1 MTHGDVKDLPRRAA
15 SDKILCVKAFNISK
29 NPKCDEYQKG
39 LVSIVFDKNSTRC
52 KETVIN
58 SDVVS
63 ENQQSAEELHEP
75 MIRKF
80 EKQQLH

>member
-1 MTHGDVKDLPRRAA
+1 MLKLLIFL
-15 SDKILCVKAFNISK
+15 KIQN
-29 NPKCDEYQKG
+29 DEYQNR
-39 LVSIVFDKNSTRC
+39 LVSIVFDKNSSTRR

-63 ENQQSAEELHEP
+63 ENQQLAEELHEP

-80 EKQQLH
+80 EKQQLY